1 MPRTMC
7 WSPLRYATRC
17 IVYPSERFMQPY
29 AYGDTTKAAMALREV
44 ILTVLA
50 RGEMTG
56 YEITKDFEAVYV
68 HFWRAS
74 HQQVYRELARLNKD
88 GRVTVKLVA
97 QRSRPDKKV
106 YAITKRGLEELR
118 RWILEPTE
126 PPRPQYDLLAKLLGC
141 HVVERSAFHRELER
155 IRARASGW
163 VKELQA
169 LRRECLRTRSTW
181 SEHDQILYL
190 TLRRGLLLGHAQKKW

>member
-1 MPRTMC
+1 
-7 WSPLRYATRC
+7 
-17 IVYPSERFMQPY
+17 
-29 AYGDTTKAAMALREV
+29 MALREV

-88 GRVTVKLVA
+88 GQVTVKVVA
-97 QRSRPDKKV
+97 QKGKPDKKV
-106 YAITKRGLEELR
+106 YAVTKRGLEELK
-118 RWILEPTE
+118 RWIVAPTE
-126 PPRPQYDLLAKLLGC
+126 PPRPQYDLLVKLLGC
-141 HVVERSAFHRELER
+141 HVADRRVFHRELER
-155 IRARASGW
+155 IRVRAQEW
-163 VKELQA
+163 VNELRGM
-169 LRRECLRTRSTW
+169 RRECLRGRAAGW

-190 TLRRGLLLGHAQKKW
+190 TLRRGLLLGQAQLRWLGEVSEFIESGKLPD

>member
-1 MPRTMC
+1 
-7 WSPLRYATRC
+7 
-17 IVYPSERFMQPY
+17 
-29 AYGDTTKAAMALREV
+29 MALREV

-97 QRSRPDKKV
+97 QETRPDKKV
-106 YAITKRGLEELR
+106 YAITKRGLEELK
-118 RWILEPTE
+118 RWIEEPTE
-126 PPRPQYDLLAKLLGC
+126 PPRPQYDLLVKLLGC
-141 HVVERSAFHRELER
+141 HVVDRPVFSRELKR
-155 IRARASGW
+155 IRLRAQEW
-163 VKELQA
+163 VKELRA
-169 LRRECLRTRSTW
+169 MRRECLRTRSTW

-190 TLRRGLLLGHAQKKW
+190 TLRRGVLLGQAQLKWLGEVSEYIESGKLPR

>member
-1 MPRTMC
+1 
-7 WSPLRYATRC
+7 
-17 IVYPSERFMQPY
+17 
-29 AYGDTTKAAMALREV
+29 MALREV

-97 QRSRPDKKV
+97 QESRPDKKV
-106 YAITKRGLEELR
+106 YAITKRGLEELK
-118 RWILEPTE
+118 RWIAEPTE
-126 PPRPQYDLLAKLLGC
+126 PPRPQYDLLVKLLGS
-141 HVVERSAFHRELER
+141 HVVDRTVFHREIKL
-155 IRARASGW
+155 IRGRAQEW

-169 LRRECLRTRSTW
+169 MRRECLRTRSTW
-181 SEHDQILYL
+181 SEHDRILYL
-190 TLRRGLLLGHAQKKW
+190 TLRRGLLLGQAQLKWLGEVSEYIESGNLPD

>member
-1 MPRTMC
+1 
-7 WSPLRYATRC
+7 
-17 IVYPSERFMQPY
+17 
-29 AYGDTTKAAMALREV
+29 MALREV

-88 GRVTVKLVA
+88 GRVTVKVVA
-97 QRSRPDKKV
+97 QESRPDKKV
-106 YAITKRGLEELR
+106 YAITKRGLDELK
-118 RWILEPTE
+118 RWIVAPTE
-126 PPRPQYDLLAKLLGC
+126 PPRPQYDLLVKLLGC
-141 HVVERSAFHRELER
+141 HVVERAPFQRELER
-155 IRARASGW
+155 IRTRAAEW
-163 VKELQA
+163 MKELRA
-169 LRRECLRTRSTW
+169 MRRECLRTRSTW

-190 TLRRGLLLGHAQKKW
+190 TLRRGLLLGQAQLRWLGEVSEFIETGTLLH

>member
-1 MPRTMC
+1 
-7 WSPLRYATRC
+7 
-17 IVYPSERFMQPY
+17 
-29 AYGDTTKAAMALREV
+29 MALREV

-88 GRVTVKLVA
+88 GRVTVKVVA
-97 QRSRPDKKV
+97 QESRPDKKV
-106 YAITKRGLEELR
+106 YAITKRGLDELK
-118 RWILEPTE
+118 RWIAAPTE
-126 PPRPQYDLLAKLLGC
+126 PPRPQYDLLVKLLGC
-141 HVVERSAFHRELER
+141 HVVERGLFHSELER
-155 IRARASGW
+155 IRARAQEW
-163 VKELQA
+163 VKELRA
-169 LRRECLRTRSTW
+169 MRRECLRGREGW

-190 TLRRGLLLGHAQKKW
+190 TLRRGLLLGQAQLRWLGEVSEFIYNGKLRD